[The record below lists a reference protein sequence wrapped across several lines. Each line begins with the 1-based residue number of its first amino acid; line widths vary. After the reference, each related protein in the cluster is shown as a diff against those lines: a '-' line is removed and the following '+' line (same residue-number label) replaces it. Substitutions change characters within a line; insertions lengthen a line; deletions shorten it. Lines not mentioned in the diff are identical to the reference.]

1 MGSFSFLST
10 IFQGEQVI
18 KADKLIEI
26 STEDINQ
33 SILSKITD
41 KNSDFLSVLKNKMR
55 KTLINNI
62 FVASMQLQ
70 KN

>member
-1 MGSFSFLST
+1 MLKY
-10 IFQGEQVI
+10 IV
-18 KADKLIEI
+18 
-26 STEDINQ
+26 N
-33 SILSKITD
+33 
-41 KNSDFLSVLKNKMR
+41 NSDFLSVLKNKMR